1 MGILVGTV
9 YTLFFVPKV
18 FDSNPE
24 EWGLIQLLLSYV
36 MLFMPFA
43 LVGVPNSIIK
53 FWPEYSNKY
62 KHEFSFF
69 VLSLISIGLI
79 VVSVILFIFREFVFF
94 SSSSSNTLMEK
105 YYLYFFICFFVHTV
119 FYFFLNFARVYCKTS
134 FPTFLKDTFIK
145 IWTFLLLTVY
155 WLDLISFDYFFKA
168 YILGFLLQMFIL
180 YIYIKRNTNL
190 VFTVNTSFLK
200 NNAHSRKILNYGF
213 YSLLTGGAAVLVSR
227 IDILMINK
235 YIDLSSVAF
244 YSVALFF
251 ITVLQ
256 VPVRSLA
263 TISAPILSEHLGNN
277 NMSGVNSIYRK
288 TALNMFLVSSFILIS
303 ILLNIDEFMTILGE
317 KFGQVKYVIL
327 ILGIARLYEIINSS
341 NGTIIILSKYY
352 RYDMV
357 FQVILLAL
365 TVITNIILIPL
376 YGINGAALATGITIV
391 LSSSI
396 KGLFVYSKYQ
406 LHPYSKGT
414 LKILLVILVCIAST
428 LFIPEIMNVY
438 VTMVIKT
445 SIISVIYLVA
455 LFALEISDDLKQ
467 LIKSYL

>member
-1 MGILVGTV
+1 
-9 YTLFFVPKV
+9 
-18 FDSNPE
+18 
-24 EWGLIQLLLSYV
+24 
-36 MLFMPFA
+36 
-43 LVGVPNSIIK
+43 
-53 FWPEYSNKY
+53 
-62 KHEFSFF
+62 
-69 VLSLISIGLI
+69 
-79 VVSVILFIFREFVFF
+79 
-94 SSSSSNTLMEK
+94 
-105 YYLYFFICFFVHTV
+105 
-119 FYFFLNFARVYCKTS
+119 
-134 FPTFLKDTFIK
+134 
-145 IWTFLLLTVY
+145 
-155 WLDLISFDYFFKA
+155 
-168 YILGFLLQMFIL
+168 
-180 YIYIKRNTNL
+180 
-190 VFTVNTSFLK
+190 
-200 NNAHSRKILNYGF
+200 
-213 YSLLTGGAAVLVSR
+213 
-227 IDILMINK
+227 
-235 YIDLSSVAF
+235 
-244 YSVALFF
+244 
-251 ITVLQ
+251 
-256 VPVRSLA
+256 
-263 TISAPILSEHLGNN
+263 
-277 NMSGVNSIYRK
+277 
-288 TALNMFLVSSFILIS
+288 MFLVSSFILIS